1 MDHIVIQGIEVF
13 AHHGVREEERARG
26 QRFVVDVALDLDLRP
41 AAASDDLDHTVDYSE
56 LTRRVAETVRGG
68 PWDLLETVA
77 DRVARACLE
86 DDRVVVAEV
95 AVHKPEV
102 SLAVPVEDV
111 RVSLR
116 RRRTASGEVR
126 ETPGPAGVP
135 GPR

>member
-13 AHHGVREEERARG
+13 AHHGVREEEQARG

-41 AAASDDLDHTVDYSE
+41 AAASDDLAHTVDYSE

-68 PWDLLETVA
+68 PWHLLESVA
-77 DRVARACLE
+77 DRVARTCLE
-86 DDRVVVAEV
+86 SDRVVVVEV
-95 AVHKPEV
+95 TVHKPEV

-116 RRRTASGEVR
+116 RPRGLAGEAR
-126 ETPGPAGVP
+126 EVP
-135 GPR
+135 GPEGVSGSR